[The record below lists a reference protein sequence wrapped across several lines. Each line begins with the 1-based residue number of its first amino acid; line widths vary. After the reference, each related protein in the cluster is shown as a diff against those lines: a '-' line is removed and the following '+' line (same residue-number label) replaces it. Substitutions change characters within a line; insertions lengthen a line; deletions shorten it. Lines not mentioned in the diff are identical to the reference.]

1 MLELKYLL
9 EAQDRLTESLR
20 KRNFSQEQIEVMKE
34 INSVDRLRKDTQTQA
49 DELKAKFNKLSSEI
63 GQLYKT
69 GKREEAEILKEKNLV
84 LKDKIKFLNEKL
96 KNTETKK
103 EELLISLPNV
113 LHTSVPAGKGE
124 EENELVKEDKSRMPN
139 LQDNALSHWEL
150 ADKFGL
156 IDFET
161 GAKVTGSGFPFYR
174 GEGARLQ
181 RALISFFL
189 DEGRKQGYTEFQA
202 PLLVNEATARGTG
215 QLPDKDGQMYYV
227 ERDDLYLIPTAEVP
241 LSNIYRGET
250 LMEEKLPVKLTGYT
264 PCFRREAGSY
274 GSDVK
279 GLNRLHQFDKVEIV
293 QIVSPENSYDTLKQM
308 IAYVESLV
316 VKLELPYRILRLCGG
331 DTSFASALTYD
342 FEIFSAA
349 QKKWLEISSVSNFES
364 FQTNRMNLK
373 IKSGKEKPYLAHT
386 LNGSA
391 LALPRVFAALLEN
404 NQKEN
409 KIVLPEVLHKYMGG
423 SEIQLDDTTIL

>member
-1 MLELKYLL
+1 MLEPKYLL
-9 EAQDRLTESLR
+9 EEKDRLTESLT
-20 KRNFSQEQIEVMKE
+20 KRNYSSEQIEVVEE
-34 INSVDRLRKDTQTQA
+34 INNVDRLRKDTQTQA

-63 GQLYKT
+63 GQLYKS
-69 GKREEAEILKEKNLV
+69 GKRDEAEILKEKNLV

-113 LHTSVPAGKGE
+113 LHSSVPSGKGE
-124 EENELVKEDKSRMPN
+124 KENELVKEEKSLMPKLKN
-139 LQDNALSHWEL
+139 DALPHWDL
-150 ADKFGL
+150 AAKFGL

-189 DEGRKQGYTEFQA
+189 DEGRKHGYTEFQT
-202 PLLVNEATARGTG
+202 PLLVNEASARGTG
-215 QLPDKDGQMYYV
+215 QLPDKDGQMYHA

-241 LSNIYRGET
+241 LTNIYRAET
-250 LMEEKLPVKLTGYT
+250 LKEEQLPVKLTGYT

-293 QIVSPENSYDTLKQM
+293 QIVSPDNSYDTLKQM
-308 IAYVESLV
+308 VEYVESLI

-349 QKKWLEISSVSNFES
+349 QKKWLEVSSVSNFES
-364 FQTNRMNLK
+364 FQSNRMNLK
-373 IKSGKEKPYLAHT
+373 VKSGENKPHLAHT

-409 KIVLPEVLHKYMGG
+409 KIILPKVLHNYMGAT
-423 SEIQLDDTTIL
+423 EIQLDETAID